1 LLVWALDGGLPRR
14 RAERF
19 GGRNRGEWRSRP
31 IADVPL
37 AWEDRLGDGAWGDG
51 AMSLFEFTF
60 ALSAVML
67 GLALTHIA
75 ATVHK
80 LLLAG
85 KRVTWAP
92 EPILLTGIVVLV
104 IIALWLFSWSDR
116 NNPSVTAGEI
126 MLHVSTLF
134 ALYISAASCL
144 PEPSGNRCI
153 NLRTYYEKTRLLSF
167 GALLVSLLLSHAVNI
182 IYREFTVPP
191 SFWPVFQLIYF
202 PALYLSLMFIR
213 RRWFNLLALGGI
225 IVPILALTV
234 EERLAS

>member
-1 LLVWALDGGLPRR
+1 
-14 RAERF
+14 
-19 GGRNRGEWRSRP
+19 
-31 IADVPL
+31 
-37 AWEDRLGDGAWGDG
+37 
-51 AMSLFEFTF
+51 MSLFEFTF

-104 IIALWLFSWSDR
+104 IITLWLFSWSDR
-116 NNPSVTAGEI
+116 NNPSVTAGEM

-144 PEPSGNRCI
+144 PEPGGNKRF
-153 NLRTYYEKTRLLSF
+153 NLRTYYDETRSLSF
-167 GALLVSLLLSHAVNI
+167 GALLISLLLSHTVNI
-182 IYREFTVPP
+182 IYHRFTVPF
-191 SFWPVFQLIYF
+191 SFWPVFGLIYF
-202 PALYLSLMFIR
+202 PVLYVSLIFIR

-225 IVPILALTV
+225 IVPILWLTV
-234 EERLAS
+234 GERLAG